1 MAEISNKKIL
11 NAKSTSYNDINF
23 KSKLEVACYKKLV
36 ASGLTFAYDPETI
49 TIWIGNKIVNTTV
62 YLPDKYKM
70 LIPKNN
76 FKLRDITYTPDFKIT
91 HKGYTIYVDSKGHV
105 NDVYPI
111 KKKMFLQY
119 LDKKPKHMFFEPHSV
134 KQMVQTIDIIKK
146 L

>member
-1 MAEISNKKIL
+1 MDNKKVK
-11 NAKSTSYNDINF
+11 NATATFYNNINF
-23 KSKLEVACYKKLV
+23 KSKLEVSCYKKLET
-36 ASGLTFAYDPETI
+36 SGLIFAYEPETI
-49 TIWIGNKIVNTTV
+49 TIWVGSKIVNTTV
-62 YLPDKYKM
+62 YLPDKYKI
-70 LIPKNN
+70 LVPKSN

-91 HKGYTIYVDSKGHV
+91 HNGYTIYVDSKGHV

-134 KQMVQTIDIIKK
+134 KQMMQTIEIIKK

>member
-1 MAEISNKKIL
+1 MDNKKVK
-11 NAKSTSYNDINF
+11 NATATFYNNINF
-23 KSKLEVACYKKLV
+23 KSKLEVSCYKKLET
-36 ASGLTFAYDPETI
+36 SGLTFAYEPETI
-49 TIWIGNKIVNTTV
+49 TIWVGSKIINTTV
-62 YLPDKYKM
+62 YLPDKYKI
-70 LIPKNN
+70 LVPKSN

-91 HKGYTIYVDSKGHV
+91 HKEYTIYVDSKGHV

-134 KQMVQTIDIIKK
+134 KQMMQTIEIIKK